1 MIEEDYPEKPSGFL
15 FGKEFIIVLVIVFS
29 GASFTLG
36 YFVGKNTAGTAAN
49 SLQAAEGIVQQN
61 RPDLPPA
68 PPAQA
73 QAQPTET
80 APAAVPSQ
88 GISPESA
95 PAAAVPKQGDG
106 KDTGAAPQEQLKAVV
121 QQEHTQP
128 GAAGTNT
135 EKTAAKTSQET
146 LTDEKTRL
154 YTVQI
159 GAFKSTEEAKQLKAR
174 FEKKGYKSFVSVL
187 KDKKGNK
194 IYKVKTG
201 EFPDKKD
208 ADVLALKLKK
218 TEGLHTYVTTKS
230 E

>member
-1 MIEEDYPEKPSGFL
+1 MNEEDYPEKPSGFL

-29 GASFTLG
+29 GMSFTLG

-49 SLQAAEGIVQQN
+49 SLQAAEGIMQQN
-61 RPDLPPA
+61 RPDLPSALPA
-68 PPAQA
+68 RAQP
-73 QAQPTET
+73 QPTET
-80 APAAVPSQ
+80 APAVVPSQ

-95 PAAAVPKQGDG
+95 PATVTSKQANDENAG
-106 KDTGAAPQEQLKAVV
+106 TAPQEQLQAVV
-121 QQEHTQP
+121 QQKHTP
-128 GAAGTNT
+128 PVASGIEN
-135 EKTAAKTSQET
+135 TAAKTAPESRS
-146 LTDEKTRL
+146 DEKNRL
-154 YTVQI
+154 YAVQI
-159 GAFKSTEEAKQLKAR
+159 GAFKSSEEAKQLKTR
-174 FEKKGYKSFVSVL
+174 FEKKGYTSFVSVV

-201 EFPDKKD
+201 EFSDKKD

>member
-1 MIEEDYPEKPSGFL
+1 MNEEDYPEKPSGFL

-29 GASFTLG
+29 GMSFTLG
-36 YFVGKNTAGTAAN
+36 YFVGKNTAGTAAH
-49 SLQAAEGIVQQN
+49 SLQAAEGIMQQN
-61 RPDLPPA
+61 RPDLPSA
-68 PPAQA
+68 LPAQA
-73 QAQPTET
+73 QPQPTET
-80 APAAVPSQ
+80 APAVVPSQ

-95 PAAAVPKQGDG
+95 PATVPSKQANDENAG
-106 KDTGAAPQEQLKAVV
+106 TASQEQLKAVV
-121 QQEHTQP
+121 QQKHTP
-128 GAAGTNT
+128 PVASGSGI
-135 EKTAAKTSQET
+135 EYTAAKTAPESRSE
-146 LTDEKTRL
+146 EKTRL

-159 GAFKSTEEAKQLKAR
+159 GAFKSTEEAKQLKTR
-174 FEKKGYKSFVSVL
+174 FEKKGYKSFVSVV

-201 EFPDKKD
+201 EFSDKKD

>member
-29 GASFTLG
+29 GVSFTLG

-68 PPAQA
+68 PPAQS
-73 QAQPTET
+73 TET

-106 KDTGAAPQEQLKAVV
+106 KDTGAAPQEQLKAGV
-121 QQEHTQP
+121 QQKHTQP
-128 GAAGTNT
+128 GAAGTST
-135 EKTAAKTSQET
+135 EKTAAKTAQES
-146 LTDEKTRL
+146 LTAEKTRL

-174 FEKKGYKSFVSVL
+174 FEKKGYTSFVSAV
-187 KDKKGNK
+187 KDKNGNK